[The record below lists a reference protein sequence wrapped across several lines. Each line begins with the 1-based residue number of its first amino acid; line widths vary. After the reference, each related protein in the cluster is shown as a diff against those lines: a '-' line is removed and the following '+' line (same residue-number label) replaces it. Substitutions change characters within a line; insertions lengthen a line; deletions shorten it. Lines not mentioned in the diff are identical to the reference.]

1 MPTTN
6 EKQLSKV
13 EAAALAKAAKKIVD
27 ASTGS
32 IAVGKHTG
40 MITVRVAYDLNKAE
54 DYDTAP
60 TVNLLSK
67 AVLAKALVMSGI
79 QADNFLGALRDAA
92 VVALNAGEKAAD
104 ILTEEDNRVLAKMD
118 ALFNQVIAELPRQ
131 TRAGSTTGK
140 VRLEVLDSVIIE

>member
-1 MPTTN
+1 MLN
-6 EKQLSKV
+6 EKTLSKV

-92 VVALNAGEKAAD
+92 VIALNAGEKAAD

-118 ALFNQVIAELPRQ
+118 LLFEKVIAELPRQ
-131 TRAGSTTGK
+131 PRAGSTTGK
-140 VRLEVLDSVIIE
+140 VRLEVLDSFVLAD